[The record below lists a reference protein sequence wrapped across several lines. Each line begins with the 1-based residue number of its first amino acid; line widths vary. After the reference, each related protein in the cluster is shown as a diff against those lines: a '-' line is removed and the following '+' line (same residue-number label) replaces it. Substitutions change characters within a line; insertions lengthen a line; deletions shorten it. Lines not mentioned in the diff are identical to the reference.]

1 MPSAYEHLARMGAR
15 LKEIK
20 EIILTLAFFAAGAIW
35 VVNYF
40 ATRQELEATRKEL
53 QNYKCINDLSLS
65 MLVNTQ
71 SAEFL
76 SQVARSARK
85 ELLSAE
91 HTLKQTSSTDAAFLA
106 VSQQFDDQ
114 KTNLDKL
121 QKSRDDA
128 ERKKEDALKKLQS
141 IQLGTAQPCS

>member
-1 MPSAYEHLARMGAR
+1 MPTLYEHLSHLGKR

-20 EIILTLAFFAAGAIW
+20 ELILTLAFFAAGAIW

-85 ELLSAE
+85 EVRTTE
-91 HTLKQTSSTDAAFLA
+91 ETLKRTSNTEVAYRA
-106 VSQQFDDQ
+106 VYEQFDDQ
-114 KTNLDKL
+114 KANLDKL
-121 QKSRDDA
+121 EKSRDDA
-128 ERKKEDALKKLQS
+128 ERKRENALKKLQA